1 MTVPKNRRK
10 TDQKEAIRR
19 AIAGAERP
27 LTAQEILDAAQGFVP
42 GIGIATVYR
51 NVKKLCSS
59 GWLRTVE
66 LPGEPSRYE
75 RAEMEHHHHFQ
86 CDDCG
91 RVFDVPGCT
100 GGVGEIVPDG
110 FQLRTHE
117 ILMYGRC
124 GECC

>member
-1 MTVPKNRRK
+1 MAKRR
-10 TDQKEAIRR
+10 TDQKAAIRQ
-19 AIAGAERP
+19 AIADAKRP
-27 LTAQEILDAAQGFVP
+27 LTAQEILAAAQKLVP
-42 GIGIATVYR
+42 GMGIATIYR
-51 NVKKLCSS
+51 NVKKLVSS
-59 GWLRTVE
+59 GWLKAVE

-75 RAEMEHHHHFQ
+75 RSELDHHHHFQ

-100 GGVGEIVPDG
+100 GGVGDIVPDG

-124 GECC
+124 MECG